1 MNADLRQL
9 LAEVFETTPDKI
21 RETDSQATLP
31 MWDSLRH
38 LQLVMALEQRFGI
51 QIDTEQI
58 AQLKTVADIARVVA
72 AGRR

>member
-31 MWDSLRH
+31 TWDSLRH

-58 AQLKTVADIARVVA
+58 AQLKTVADVARVVA